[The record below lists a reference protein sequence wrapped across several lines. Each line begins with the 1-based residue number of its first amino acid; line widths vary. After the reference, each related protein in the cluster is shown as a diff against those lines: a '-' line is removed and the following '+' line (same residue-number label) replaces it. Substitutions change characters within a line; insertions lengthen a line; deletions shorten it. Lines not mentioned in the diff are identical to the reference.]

1 MGLFRPYERKT
12 ESERSSYQRT
22 RLVPEPEKKQAS
34 TSPKNPEVT
43 TPAEA
48 TSAASSTASS
58 GKVKVT
64 RRQPV
69 RKSEPT
75 MTRKQAEAARMER
88 LHPNL
93 SPKEQRKAD
102 REARYKARA
111 ETWDKV
117 EASPERTLAR
127 DFVDTRWTITEFLLP
142 AMILV
147 MAAGMATAAWPVLSS
162 MIMLSLWVL
171 LIASFINTWLMWRSF
186 QKVLAARL
194 PGTST
199 RGLLMYMYNRALMI
213 RRFRRPAPRIKRGE
227 AI

>member
-1 MGLFRPYERKT
+1 MGLFRPYEQNTDKSRSR
-12 ESERSSYQRT
+12 SERT
-22 RLVPEPEKKQAS
+22 KLVPKS
-34 TSPKNPEVT
+34 
-43 TPAEA
+43 
-48 TSAASSTASS
+48 SSTDTQPESSPAAPATTGTS

-69 RKSEPT
+69 RKTEPT
-75 MTRKQAEAARMER
+75 MSRKQAEAARMQR

-111 ETWDKV
+111 EAWDRV
-117 EASPERTLAR
+117 EASPERVLAR

-147 MAAGMATAAWPVLSS
+147 MALGMATVNWPVISS
-162 MIMLSLWVL
+162 LIMLSMWLL
-171 LIASFINTWLMWRSF
+171 LILSFINTWLMWRSF
-186 QKVLAARL
+186 KRILAQRV
-194 PGTST
+194 PGANS
-199 RGLLMYMYNRALMI
+199 RGLLMYIYNRALMI